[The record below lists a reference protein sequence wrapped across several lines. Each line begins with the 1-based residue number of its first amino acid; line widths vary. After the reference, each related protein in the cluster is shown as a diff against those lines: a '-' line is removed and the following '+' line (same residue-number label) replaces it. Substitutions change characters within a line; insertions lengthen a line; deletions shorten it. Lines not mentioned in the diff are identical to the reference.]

1 MNHVI
6 SKRFSRC
13 FGFLLL
19 TLALAAADPTTR
31 PASVPQ
37 PGDNAPE
44 LALDSLD
51 GNTVRLSELS
61 KAGPVV
67 VVQLRGWVG
76 YQCPLCTRQVH
87 DFIAHADALRKADAT
102 VVLVYPGSPDGL
114 KQHAEDFIAGK
125 GLPDNFRFVTDPGL
139 KFVDAWGLRWNKTGE
154 TAYPAT
160 FVIDRHGVVRF
171 AKVSHSHG
179 DRATAKEVLAALA
192 QS

>member
-1 MNHVI
+1 MDNEI
-6 SKRFSRC
+6 SKRISQC
-13 FGFLLL
+13 LGFVLL
-19 TLALAAADPTTR
+19 TVALAAAAPTTR

-37 PGDNAPE
+37 SGDRAPE

-76 YQCPLCTRQVH
+76 YQCPICTRQVA
-87 DFIAHADALRKADAT
+87 DFRAHAEALRKADAT

-125 GLPDNFRFVTDPGL
+125 GLPDNFRFVIDPGL
-139 KFVDAWGLRWNKTGE
+139 KFVDAWGLRWNKKGE

-160 FVIDRHGVVRF
+160 FVVDRKGVVRF

-192 QS
+192 KP